1 MTHPLCRQSRGVG
14 HLQELWEI
22 LFAPDTDLRSRLER
36 LFERET
42 AEFGLEYGFFSRI
55 DTDEEVQHFQ
65 VVHGSHETLQAG
77 DTVALPTTYC
87 RKTIAEPDGLLA
99 VSDAANE
106 GWADDPAFE
115 AFNLGSYIGTTVTAD
130 GDLYGTL
137 CFANT
142 APREDPIAED
152 ELALLEMYGQWV
164 SHELN
169 LWRGPPSQDLASLD
183 IGRKE
188 ISSSQMNTMMDV
200 LGDKVR
206 RLIVLSLLDDSTED
220 VVELLDRE
228 TEIEH
233 TEITLRHVH
242 LPKLEE
248 AGYIKLG
255 PDRNTILPGPNF
267 SMIEPFLRQLK
278 EYRGE

>member
-1 MTHPLCRQSRGVG
+1 MTHSISTQSNGVSY
-14 HLQELWEI
+14 LQELWEI
-22 LFAPDTDLRSRLER
+22 MFAPDTDLGSRLER

-42 AEFGLEYGFFSRI
+42 GEFGLEYGFFSRI
-55 DTDEEVQHFQ
+55 DTEAEMQHFQ

-77 DTVALPTTYC
+77 DTVPLPTTYC

-99 VSDAANE
+99 VSDAATE

-115 AFNLGSYIGTTVTAD
+115 TFNLGSYIGTTVTAD

-142 APREDPIAED
+142 APRDDPITED
-152 ELALLEMYGQWV
+152 ELTLLEMYGQWV
-164 SHELN
+164 SHELD
-169 LWRGPPSQDLASLD
+169 LWRGPPSQDIASLD

-200 LGDKVR
+200 LGDRVR
-206 RLIVLSLLDDSTED
+206 RLIVLSLLDDSSED

-228 TEIEH
+228 MEIEH

-248 AGYIKLG
+248 AGYIELG
-255 PDRNTILPGPNF
+255 PDRNTIFPGPNF
-267 SMIEPFLRQLK
+267 PEIEPFLRQLK